1 MNRPDFSLAE
11 PAPGSNRGAGPHACP
26 RLSLP
31 LRASQTGIISPSP
44 LERVSQTD
52 IIFPSPLEG
61 ESQGEG
67 IIPSMAQ
74 TSGKE

>member
-11 PAPGSNRGAGPHACP
+11 PAPGLNRGAGPHACP

-31 LRASQTGIISPSP
+31 LKAPRKGIISPSL
-44 LERVSQTD
+44 LEGVSQTG